1 MSRLSFARVS
11 FVMMFV
17 AMVLPCGHFLSTI
30 CLSGMRR
37 LRHWLVPFGPPYEA
51 VGLRRRER
59 PRRARRRI
67 GAEIVLNQDDPLSV
81 GKRFARRRPGSSL
94 N

>member
-37 LRHWLVPFGPPYEA
+37 LRHWLVNFAELRVRILWPYRA
-51 VGLRRRER
+51 TFHVGGL
-59 PRRARRRI
+59 
-67 GAEIVLNQDDPLSV
+67 
-81 GKRFARRRPGSSL
+81 
-94 N
+94 